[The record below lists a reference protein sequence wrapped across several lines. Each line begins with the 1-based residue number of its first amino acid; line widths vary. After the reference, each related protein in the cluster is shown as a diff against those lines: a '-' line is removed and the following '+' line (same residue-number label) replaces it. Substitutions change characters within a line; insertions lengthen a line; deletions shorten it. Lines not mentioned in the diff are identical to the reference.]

1 MKRPYLQMTYN
12 KGEISIVL
20 KASTNIFFTIIEKW
34 GKHQRV
40 IYRRNTNGQLTHETS
55 IVRARD

>member
-1 MKRPYLQMTYN
+1 MTYN